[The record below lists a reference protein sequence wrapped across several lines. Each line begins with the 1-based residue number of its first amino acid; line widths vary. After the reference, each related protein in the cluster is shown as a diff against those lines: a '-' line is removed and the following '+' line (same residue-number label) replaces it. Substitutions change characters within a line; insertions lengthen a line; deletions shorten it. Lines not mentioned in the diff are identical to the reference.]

1 MASRNMAP
9 VRTLQR
15 GLTKVVGR
23 FTGANPVTNPPVN
36 LLGVGIISVARTAA
50 GRYLVTFNGRYT
62 RLLHLSACVWNG
74 VTGGA
79 APAVADAR
87 VVHARAPLDAVVG
100 GRLVTQV
107 EFFVTNNTG
116 AEAISDLGAGDVL
129 SFEAVFVNS
138 RTPPPRGN

>member
-15 GLTKVVGR
+15 GLSKVVGQ
-23 FTGANPVTNPPVN
+23 FTGNGTGAPTG
-36 LLGVGIISVARTAA
+36 LLGVGIISAERTAA
-50 GRYLVTFNGRYT
+50 GRYLVTFNGRYQ
-62 RLLHLSACVWNG
+62 RLLHASAQVFSG
-74 VTGGA
+74 VTGGT
-79 APAVADAR
+79 APTVASAR
-87 VVHARAPLDAVVG
+87 CVTARAPLQTTVG

-116 AEAISDLGAGDVL
+116 TEALTDLASTEIL
-129 SFEAVFVNS
+129 SFEACFVNS